1 MFSPKIFHYYMLII
15 FGMISLKSEAILVR
29 KLADL
34 NTMAQGSDLVVHG
47 HVGEQEVKYDER
59 GRLVT
64 LTKVEVLDG
73 LYGAKTGQIISLYQ
87 VGGSKDGIVS
97 PLIGGQHYELGQEL
111 IFFGLEAGQSF
122 VSFGAGQGKLDVDP
136 SLGSDAVREDLGDVV
151 AIDPQDISGRS
162 AYHPSPLTYSDV
174 DILKNEIRQMLKY
187 RH

>member
-1 MFSPKIFHYYMLII
+1 M
-15 FGMISLKSEAILVR
+15 VT

-34 NTMAQGSDLVVHG
+34 NTMALRSDLVVHG
-47 HVGEQEVKYDER
+47 YVGEQEVNYDEW

-73 LYGAKTGQIISLYQ
+73 LYGAKTGQIITLYQ

-97 PLIGGQHYELGQEL
+97 PMIGGQHYELGQEL

-122 VSFGAGQGKLDVDP
+122 VSFGAGQGKLDINP
-136 SLGSDAVREDLGDVV
+136 GQTDAVREDLGDVV
-151 AIDPQDISGRS
+151 ALDPHGSGKS